1 MNAAKHI
8 KAMVVAL
15 SLGSVSLTVRSNV
28 PDSISGIFPNLAS
41 YNLEGECGT
50 GAVAPWAGSLWYV
63 TYAPHAPYGSSDKL
77 YQVTPDKQLIVSPLS
92 IGGTPANR
100 LIHNESNQ
108 LFIGPYVIS
117 AEGKVRVIP
126 WQKMPGRLT
135 GAARHLTDPKNKVY
149 IATMEEGFY
158 EVDVNT
164 LDVRTIYP
172 DGNGLQQDHPGY
184 SGGPLNDLLP
194 GVHGKGLYSGQ
205 GHLYFTNNGEGVQEA
220 LTNPA
225 IEAGV
230 LAEWDGKDWKV
241 VRRNQHV
248 EVTGPGGIYGNT
260 NPDTDPIWATGWD
273 HKSVTLGVRD
283 AKNGWTFY
291 RLPKASHSYD
301 GAHGWNTEW
310 PRIRNVGTPDRPEY
324 LMTMHGMF
332 WYFPQNFTATSS
344 RGIRPGSAYLKV
356 IGDFTR
362 WGDDFVFGCDDTA
375 QKEFLNSRKIK
386 GHIAGPGQSCS
397 NLWFV
402 NPKMI
407 DHFGP
412 TTADGSVW
420 LNENVKAGDPSE
432 PMLVAGWP
440 YRTVWLANNGNVST
454 KLTLQTDND
463 GKGKWNN
470 FKTITLNPGEQKMLT
485 LKKDFKGEW
494 MRVVSSA
501 DTKATAMFTFADT
514 DSRNGESDIFKGL
527 AKVDDTDAVGAFLW
541 SRGDDMRSLAVLAE
555 DNYLGKA
562 GKNVTTAYYEMPDSL
577 VLNPKSDITAEYY
590 VKNALAIEAP
600 DVKIDESS
608 VLVIDDSGRRW
619 RLPISN
625 PALKDLTENGRLRTC
640 REVSTERDLLSLMGT
655 FYELPAEN
663 ADGFARIRPVS
674 SHPYA
679 INDYCSY
686 RGMLVMSGVSKDA
699 ASKQNR
705 HIVTDKNGKAA
716 VWTGVIDDLWNL
728 GKPVGKGGPWN
739 HSKVSANEPSDPYLF
754 GFYDKRSM
762 KLSNDGD
769 CNATFRVQLDP
780 DGSGSWMNYASY
792 TVKPG
797 ETVNYIF
804 PTGLQA
810 RWLRIVSDSDT
821 SATALLTY
829 E

>member
-1 MNAAKHI
+1 MKTARVLMAI
-8 KAMVVAL
+8 AI
-15 SLGSVSLTVRSNV
+15 LGSASIPVSANE
-28 PDSISGIFPNLAS
+28 PDSISGIFPKLAS

-50 GAVAPWAGSLWYV
+50 GAVVPWAGSLWYI
-63 TYAPHAPYGSSDKL
+63 TYAPHEPYGSSDKL
-77 YQVTPDKQLIVSPLS
+77 YRVTPDKKLIVSPLS

-485 LKKDFKGEW
+485 LKMDFKGEW

-527 AKVDDTDAVGAFLW
+527 AKVDDTDAVGALLW

-555 DNYLGKA
+555 DNYLGKS
-562 GKNVTTAYYEMPDSL
+562 GKNMKTAYYEMPDSL
-577 VLNPKSDITAEYY
+577 ELNPKSDITAEYY

-780 DGSGSWMNYASY
+780 DGSGSWMNYASC

-821 SATALLTY
+821 IATALLTY

>member
-1 MNAAKHI
+1 MKITKCAMAAVL
-8 KAMVVAL
+8 M
-15 SLGSVSLTVRSNV
+15 GSVGFDVYANV
-28 PDSISGIFPNLAS
+28 QDSISGIFPKLAS

-50 GAVAPWAGSLWYV
+50 GAVVPWAGSLWYV
-63 TYAPHAPYGSSDKL
+63 TYAPHEPYGSSDKL
-77 YQVTPDKQLIVSPLS
+77 YQVTSDKKLIVSPLS

-100 LIHNESNQ
+100 LIHKESNQ
-108 LFIGPYVIS
+108 LLIGPYVIS
-117 AEGKVRVIP
+117 ADGKVRVIP

-135 GAARHLTDPKNKVY
+135 GTARHLTDPKNKVY

-172 DGNGLQQDHPGY
+172 DGNGLKQDHPGY

-230 LAEWDGKDWKV
+230 LAEWDGKDWNV
-241 VRRNQHV
+241 VRRNQYV
-248 EVTGPGGIYGNT
+248 EVTGPGGILGNA
-260 NPDTDPIWATGWD
+260 NADTDPIWATGWD
-273 HKSVTLGVRD
+273 HKSVTLGVRY

-310 PRIRNVGTPDRPEY
+310 PRIRNVGTEGNPEY

-332 WYFPQNFTATSS
+332 WHFPQDFPATSS
-344 RGIRPGSAYLKV
+344 KGIRPGSAYLKV

-386 GHIAGPGQSCS
+386 GHIVGPGQSCS

-402 NPKMI
+402 NPAMI
-407 DHFGP
+407 DNFGP

-420 LNENVKAGDPSE
+420 LNDDVKADKPSE

-440 YRTVWLANNGNVST
+440 YRTVWLENNGNVAT
-454 KLTLQTDND
+454 KLTLQTDNE

-470 FKTITLNPGEQKMLT
+470 FKSITLKPGEQKIIN

-494 MRVVSSA
+494 MRVVSST
-501 DTKATAMFTFADT
+501 DTKATAMFSFSDT
-514 DSRNGESDIFKGL
+514 DTRKGESDIFRGL
-527 AKVDDTDAVGAFLW
+527 AKADDTDAVGALLW
-541 SRGDDMRSLAVLAE
+541 SRGDDMRTLSVLAE
-555 DNYLGKA
+555 ENYLGNNRNNK
-562 GKNVTTAYYEMPDSL
+562 TTYYEMPDSL
-577 VLNPKSDITAEYY
+577 KLNVKNDITAEYY
-590 VKNALAIEAP
+590 LKNALAVEAP
-600 DVKIDESS
+600 DVKIEELS

-625 PALKDLTENGRLRTC
+625 PALKDLTEKGRLRTC

-663 ADGFARIRPVS
+663 ADGFARIRPVA

-679 INDYCSY
+679 VNDYCSY
-686 RGMLVMSGVSKDA
+686 RGMLVMSGVTPDA
-699 ASKQNR
+699 TAKQNR
-705 HIVTDKNGKAA
+705 HIIMSENGKGA
-716 VWTGVIDDLWNL
+716 VWAGVIDDLWSL

-739 HSKVSANEPSDPYLF
+739 HSKVSANVPSDPYLF
-754 GFYDKRSM
+754 GFYDKRGM
-762 KLSNDGD
+762 KLSNEGEVT
-769 CNATFRVQLDP
+769 AKFRIQLDP
-780 DGSGSWMNYASY
+780 DGSSNWMDYESY
-792 TVKPG
+792 TIKPE
-797 ETVNYIF
+797 ETVDHIF
-804 PTGLQA
+804 PVGLQA
-810 RWLRIVSDSDT
+810 RWLRIIPDADT
-821 SATALLTY
+821 MATALLTY

>member
-332 WYFPQNFTATSS
+332 WTE
-344 RGIRPGSAYLKV
+344 ILLL
-356 IGDFTR
+356 
-362 WGDDFVFGCDDTA
+362 C
-375 QKEFLNSRKIK
+375 
-386 GHIAGPGQSCS
+386 HSC
-397 NLWFV
+397 
-402 NPKMI
+402 
-407 DHFGP
+407 
-412 TTADGSVW
+412 
-420 LNENVKAGDPSE
+420 PS
-432 PMLVAGWP
+432 P
-440 YRTVWLANNGNVST
+440 
-454 KLTLQTDND
+454 
-463 GKGKWNN
+463 
-470 FKTITLNPGEQKMLT
+470 
-485 LKKDFKGEW
+485 
-494 MRVVSSA
+494 
-501 DTKATAMFTFADT
+501 
-514 DSRNGESDIFKGL
+514 
-527 AKVDDTDAVGAFLW
+527 AF
-541 SRGDDMRSLAVLAE
+541 
-555 DNYLGKA
+555 
-562 GKNVTTAYYEMPDSL
+562 
-577 VLNPKSDITAEYY
+577 
-590 VKNALAIEAP
+590 
-600 DVKIDESS
+600 
-608 VLVIDDSGRRW
+608 
-619 RLPISN
+619 
-625 PALKDLTENGRLRTC
+625 
-640 REVSTERDLLSLMGT
+640 
-655 FYELPAEN
+655 
-663 ADGFARIRPVS
+663 
-674 SHPYA
+674 
-679 INDYCSY
+679 
-686 RGMLVMSGVSKDA
+686 
-699 ASKQNR
+699 
-705 HIVTDKNGKAA
+705 
-716 VWTGVIDDLWNL
+716 
-728 GKPVGKGGPWN
+728 
-739 HSKVSANEPSDPYLF
+739 
-754 GFYDKRSM
+754 
-762 KLSNDGD
+762 
-769 CNATFRVQLDP
+769 
-780 DGSGSWMNYASY
+780 
-792 TVKPG
+792 
-797 ETVNYIF
+797 
-804 PTGLQA
+804 
-810 RWLRIVSDSDT
+810 
-821 SATALLTY
+821 
-829 E
+829 

>member
-1 MNAAKHI
+1 MKITKCAMAAVL
-8 KAMVVAL
+8 M
-15 SLGSVSLTVRSNV
+15 GSVGFDVYANV
-28 PDSISGIFPNLAS
+28 QDSISGIFPKLAS

-50 GAVAPWAGSLWYV
+50 GAVVPWAGSLWYV
-63 TYAPHAPYGSSDKL
+63 TYAPHEPYGSSDKL
-77 YQVTPDKQLIVSPLS
+77 YQVTSDKKLIVSPLS

-100 LIHNESNQ
+100 LIHKESNQ
-108 LFIGPYVIS
+108 LLIGPYVIS
-117 AEGKVRVIP
+117 ADGKVRVIP

-135 GAARHLTDPKNKVY
+135 GTARHLTDPKNKVY

-230 LAEWDGKDWKV
+230 LAEWDGKDWNV

-248 EVTGPGGIYGNT
+248 EVTGPGGILGNA
-260 NPDTDPIWATGWD
+260 NADTDPIWATGWD